1 MGARPSLGHG
11 RTKDFAMT
19 TLSSLPAVQPPDSH
33 ARVTARQAARVASTA
48 RSEVHAQDRIGV
60 ANDAKAAAK
69 ASDLASAKPVADVMG
84 GLSTVAMFSAALSS
98 MPASFGLAHR
108 GASSPGHARPDGH
121 GPPGATGLSAAS
133 APAGQVVTSPG
144 ASSRNATSSER
155 GRDGSG
161 KDPGSQSQSAPRL
174 ETSAAAAGTSTSG
187 DMTGSTFDVASLG
200 TGAEASAQADPGA
213 ATGGASADASAHST
227 GADPALGTPA
237 ARDAGVAQF
246 RQTLTV
252 RRVLL
257 SMLA

>member
-1 MGARPSLGHG
+1 MP
-11 RTKDFAMT
+11 TM
-19 TLSSLPAVQPPDSH
+19 SSLPAVQPPDTY
-33 ARVTARQAARVASTA
+33 ARVTAHQAARVASST

-98 MPASFGLAHR
+98 MPASFGLAHG
-108 GASSPGHARPDGH
+108 GASSPGHARNNGGDQ
-121 GPPGATGLSAAS
+121 PGAIGLSATS
-133 APAGQVVTSPG
+133 APAGQAIASPG
-144 ASSRNATSSER
+144 ASSRNSTSSER

-161 KDPGSQSQSAPRL
+161 KNPGSQSQSAPRL
-174 ETSAAAAGTSTSG
+174 DTSAVVAGTSTPG
-187 DMTGSTFDVASLG
+187 DTTGSTFDLAG
-200 TGAEASAQADPGA
+200 AGAEASAQANSST
-213 ATGGASADASAHST
+213 ATGGASADASTHSA
-227 GADPALGTPA
+227 GSDPGLSTTI

-246 RQTLTV
+246 RQNLTV